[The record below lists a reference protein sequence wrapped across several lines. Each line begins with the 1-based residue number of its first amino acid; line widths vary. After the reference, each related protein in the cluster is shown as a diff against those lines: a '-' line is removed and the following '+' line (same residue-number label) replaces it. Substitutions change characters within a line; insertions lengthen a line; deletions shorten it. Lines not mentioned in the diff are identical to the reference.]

1 MKFKDEVLILTFE
14 EYAKANRPSM
24 RLDRSEL
31 KGKKAP
37 TYHYATTE
45 KAFVYFRDGFRV
57 AETMW
62 STYDPTKF
70 PGLLEGPP
78 A

>member
-45 KAFVYFRDGFRV
+45 KAF
-57 AETMW
+57 
-62 STYDPTKF
+62 
-70 PGLLEGPP
+70 GPP
-78 A
+78 LPPIERIGLYKTDLK